1 MLLTACGPE
10 ATPFPVDIPTIN
22 GDSPS
27 APPTTIRYAL
37 ADNTRNFVSDLPLI
51 QAAAKLEQ
59 LTESFDPTDL
69 GSRFDIVAAYGDLP
83 GSTRSPVTIHMALV
97 INTTLSPLDS
107 PPLATLIRS
116 SPDTDAIVNNIAIP
130 GINALP
136 IETLPASPLR
146 TNLANAGWPDG
157 ILVRLIFVPL
167 PGIDITTDYLASSS
181 IRTQGESVT
190 EQEAYDRLSDENIH
204 LALVPW
210 RTSEERRQLEEA
222 VGEIN
227 VLDLYDIPI
236 SYVAVPNLEVTF
248 TPGGWPIPQSTSQ

>member
-10 ATPFPVDIPTIN
+10 VTPFPVDIPTIN
-22 GDSPS
+22 EDSPS
-27 APPTTIRYAL
+27 APPTIIRYAL

-51 QAAAKLEQ
+51 QAAATLEQ
-59 LTESFDPTDL
+59 LTESFDHTDL
-69 GSRFDIVAAYGDLP
+69 GSRFDIIAAYGDLP
-83 GSTRSPVTIHMALV
+83 GSTRSPVTFHVALV
-97 INTTLSPLDS
+97 INTTASPLDTQL
-107 PPLATLIRS
+107 LATLIRR
-116 SPDTDAIVNNIAIP
+116 SPDTEALVNNIAIP
-130 GINALP
+130 GINSLP
-136 IETLPASPLR
+136 LETLTASILR
-146 TNLANAGWPDG
+146 TELANAGWPDG
-157 ILVRLIFVPL
+157 ILLRLIFVPL
-167 PGIDITTDYLASSS
+167 PGIGITTDYFASTG

-190 EQEAYDRLSDENIH
+190 EQEAYNRLTDENIH

-248 TPGGWPIPQSTSQ
+248 TPDGWPIPQSPSQ